1 MNALAK
7 QKMTV
12 EEFLAWADGREGHIV
27 SQGELNLDPPG
38 FTVEAGELFP
48 EAHA

>member
-12 EEFLAWADGREGHIV
+12 EEFLTWADGREV
-27 SQGELNLDPPG
+27 RWPY
-38 FTVEAGELFP
+38 EA
-48 EAHA
+48 